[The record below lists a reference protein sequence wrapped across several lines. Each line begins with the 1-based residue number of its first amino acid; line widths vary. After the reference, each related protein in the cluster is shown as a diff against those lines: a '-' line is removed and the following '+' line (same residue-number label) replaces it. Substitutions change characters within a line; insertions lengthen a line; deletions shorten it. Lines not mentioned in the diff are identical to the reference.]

1 MRAYMDDR
9 LHTVVCNR
17 CGKRMTVE
25 NGILKEGCFHG
36 KQKFDYFS
44 ENDGMIQEFDLCEA
58 CYRAFVDSF
67 LLPVSQREETELL

>member
-1 MRAYMDDR
+1 MRAYMNDE

-17 CGKRMTVE
+17 CGKKMTVE

-44 ENDGMIQEFDLCEA
+44 EHDGLIQEFDLCEA
-58 CYRAFVDSF
+58 CYNALIDSF
-67 LLPVSQREETELL
+67 LLPVSQKEETELL